1 MRNGPREGL
10 KGRTD
15 EDTPDA
21 SLAGLLVR
29 QQPFVR
35 FEAGEPNRHLRYNTG
50 ENSPKTLVEGEGRL
64 PLHDVGTG
72 CEESP
77 RLRLY
82 RSRVNGENG

>member
-1 MRNGPREGL
+1 MRHDPRKARL
-10 KGRTD
+10 KQRTNK
-15 EDTPDA
+15 DTPDA

-35 FEAGEPNRHLRYNTG
+35 FEAGKPNRHLRHNAG
-50 ENSPKTLVEGEGRL
+50 EDGPKTLVECEGGL

-72 CEESP
+72 CKESP

-82 RSRVNGENG
+82 RS